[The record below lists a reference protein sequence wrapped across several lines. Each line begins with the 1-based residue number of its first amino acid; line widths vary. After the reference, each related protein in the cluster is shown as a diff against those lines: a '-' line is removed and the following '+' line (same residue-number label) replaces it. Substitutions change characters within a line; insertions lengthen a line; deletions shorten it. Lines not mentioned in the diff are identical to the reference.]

1 MIFPSVLSGETR
13 DTEWAR
19 KTQVMSKWQ
28 RLCHHRNFVFFDQ
41 GLIYS
46 ASGLMAADGC
56 HFRLRGKRIVAQ
68 ELAWLIERAR

>member
-1 MIFPSVLSGETR
+1 MR

-19 KTQVMSKWQ
+19 KTQVMNKWL
-28 RLCHHRNFVFFDQ
+28 RGWCCHMNFGLFDH
-41 GLIYS
+41 GVIYS
-46 ASGLMAADGC
+46 APGLMAADGC